1 MAVTTPVRI
10 REGTF
15 LSSITNTIIFYYGE
29 TIWQNI
35 ARQCVREVKE
45 LDLKSNGLCPRG
57 FEPRRCRFSIQT
69 TRLMQKEMENL
80 GIDPSA
86 SRMLSERSTI

>member
-1 MAVTTPVRI
+1 MGGSHEPDAM
-10 REGTF
+10 
-15 LSSITNTIIFYYGE
+15 
-29 TIWQNI
+29 
-35 ARQCVREVKE
+35 RQCVREVKE

-57 FEPRRCRFSIQT
+57 FEPRRCLVDNSVAALLQT
-69 TRLMQKEMENL
+69 DYKNNLENL